1 MKSQACWGFMI
12 TGAIISK
19 QLGAP
24 MKKFMFRS
32 ALFSVL
38 SLLLVLSA
46 VGQGQQIEDDDLNKR
61 AQTGMKFLQM
71 SVDARA
77 SGMAGAMTAME
88 QGASAMFYNPASMA
102 RISNSLNLSLGQ
114 VQWFEDVV
122 YNYGSL
128 AFAPAGG
135 DYGVFGAFI
144 MAVDYGEFLGT
155 IRADTED
162 GFVDTGAYS
171 PSAIS
176 AGISYA
182 KDLSDRFAV
191 GGNIKYVYQDL
202 TSSTM
207 TLEETQGNSQGTVA
221 FDLGV
226 LYNTGFESLNF
237 AMSARNFSSE
247 VTYEEEAFELPLTF
261 TIGLSMDMLDLTEM
275 NTDLHSFVLS
285 VDAERPRD
293 FYEHMNVGG
302 EYILSNTFSLRA
314 GYAFPT
320 DEEGISL
327 GVGVKRDLGG
337 FNFDANYAF
346 TDWGVFGSVS
356 RISLNLGF

>member
-1 MKSQACWGFMI
+1 
-12 TGAIISK
+12 
-19 QLGAP
+19 
-24 MKKFMFRS
+24 MKKLIFRS
-32 ALFSVL
+32 ALSGVL
-38 SLLLVLSA
+38 SLLLVMSA

-88 QGASAMFYNPASMA
+88 QGAAAIFYNPATMA
-102 RISNSLNLSLGQ
+102 RINRPFNLSIGQ
-114 VQWFEDVV
+114 VQWFEDIV
-122 YNYGSL
+122 YNYGSV

-144 MAVDYGEFLGT
+144 MAVDYGEFFGT
-155 IRADTED
+155 VRAENEE
-162 GFVDTGAYS
+162 GFLDTGTYS

-176 AGISYA
+176 AGVSYA

-191 GGNIKYVYQDL
+191 GANIKYVYQDL
-202 TSSTM
+202 TNSTV
-207 TLEETQGNSQGTVA
+207 TLDETQGNSQSTVA
-221 FDLGV
+221 FDFGV

-247 VTYEEEAFELPLTF
+247 VTYEDEAFELPLTF
-261 TIGLSMDMLDLTEM
+261 TIGLSMDMIDLTEFDSNM
-275 NTDLHSFVLS
+275 HSFVLS

-293 FYEHMNVGG
+293 FYEHLNVGG
-302 EYILSNTFSLRA
+302 EYTLAGTFSLRA

-320 DEEGISL
+320 DEEGVSL
-327 GVGVKRDLGG
+327 GVGVQRDLGG
-337 FNFDANYAF
+337 FDFNANYAF
-346 TDWGVFGSVS
+346 TDFGIFGSVN
-356 RISLNLGF
+356 RISVNLGF